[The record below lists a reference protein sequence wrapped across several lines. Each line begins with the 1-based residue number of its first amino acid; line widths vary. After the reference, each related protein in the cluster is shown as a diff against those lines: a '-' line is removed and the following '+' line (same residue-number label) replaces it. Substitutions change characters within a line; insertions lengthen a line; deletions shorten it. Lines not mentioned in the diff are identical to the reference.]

1 MFNRDRKLATSL
13 LIRSARAASRAGQY
27 DDAIRLLTLV
37 LAVLPSDSTVY
48 HNRGLAYMHLQR
60 YDEALADFSQAIA
73 HDQFGTAKFYEQRG
87 IAYFEK
93 GQLAEARDDW
103 EYAASIDSGATI
115 ALLRLGTMSLEERRY
130 PRAIDY
136 FSRAIAAE
144 PALATAFVN
153 RARAYLAMGQTAE
166 AFADIRMADD
176 LVVSGRDTSNVEQEL

>member
-27 DDAIRLLTLV
+27 EDVIRLLTLV
-37 LAVLPSDSTVY
+37 LVVLPSDSSIY

-60 YDEALADFSQAIA
+60 YDEALADFNQAIA

-93 GQLAEARDDW
+93 CQMAQARDDW
-103 EYAASIDSGATI
+103 EYAASIDSGATV
-115 ALLRLGTMSLEERRY
+115 ALLRLGSISLEEKRY

-144 PALATAFVN
+144 PTLATAFVSC
-153 RARAYLAMGQTAE
+153 ARAHLAMGQTSE
-166 AFADIRMADD
+166 AFEYMRMADD
-176 LVVSGRDTSNVEQEL
+176 LVVSGRDTSNGEQEM